1 MKMNLKGKLIVA
13 KNCGELLDAGYHC
26 SEAMLV
32 GVGSLL
38 FPLNPQTIKMS
49 TGFAGGIG
57 SSKAGLCGALSG
69 GVMVIGGLYGRT
81 DPKVSDEKCQ
91 QLCADFQRRF
101 EKEFGC
107 VQCAELKANWV
118 GKPGQERCVQ
128 LVEKAA
134 EILLEILGE

>member
-1 MKMNLKGKLIVA
+1 MKLDGKLIIA

-38 FPLNPQTIKMS
+38 YPLNPQTIKMS

-57 SSKAGLCGALSG
+57 STKDGLCGALTG

-81 DPKVSDEKCQ
+81 IPKAKDEKCQ
-91 QLCADFQRRF
+91 QLCAEYLKRFQN
-101 EKEFGC
+101 EFGC
-107 VQCAELKANWV
+107 VKCRELKANWV
-118 GKPGQERCVQ
+118 GKPGQEKCVQ
-128 LVEKAA
+128 LVERAA
-134 EILLEILGE
+134 GILLDVLGD

>member
-1 MKMNLKGKLIVA
+1 MKSKEKSIIA
-13 KNCGELLDAGYHC
+13 KKCGELLDAGYHC

-32 GVGSLL
+32 GIGSLL
-38 FPLNPQTIKMS
+38 ISLHPQTIKMS

-57 SSKAGLCGALSG
+57 STKSEVCGALSG

-81 DPKVSDEKCQ
+81 DPKTNDEKCQ
-91 QLCADFQRRF
+91 QLCAEYQRRF

-128 LVEKAA
+128 LVERAA
-134 EILLEILGE
+134 GILLDVLGE

>member
-1 MKMNLKGKLIVA
+1 MQLEIKIILA
-13 KNCGELLDAGYHC
+13 KKCGELLDADYHC

-32 GVGSLL
+32 GVGSLR

-57 SSKAGLCGALSG
+57 STKAELCGALSG

-91 QLCADFQRRF
+91 QLCAEYQRRF

-107 VQCAELKANWV
+107 MQCAELKANWV

-134 EILLEILGE
+134 GILLDVLGK

>member
-1 MKMNLKGKLIVA
+1 MHIERKKIIA
-13 KNCGELLDAGYHC
+13 KKCGELLDAGYHC
-26 SEAMLV
+26 SKAMLV
-32 GVGSLL
+32 GVGILL
-38 FPLNPQTIKMS
+38 YPLNPQTIKMS

-57 SSKAGLCGALSG
+57 SSKAGLCGALTG

-81 DPKVSDEKCQ
+81 DPKAIDENCQ
-91 QLCADFQRRF
+91 QLCAEYQRRF

-128 LVEKAA
+128 LVERAA
-134 EILLEILGE
+134 GVLLDVIEE

>member
-1 MKMNLKGKLIVA
+1 MKMNLKGKLIIA
-13 KNCGELLDAGYHC
+13 KKCGELLDADYHC

-57 SSKAGLCGALSG
+57 SSKEGLCGALTG
-69 GVMVIGGLYGRT
+69 GVMVIGGWYGRT
-81 DPKVSDEKCQ
+81 DPKVNDEKCQ
-91 QLCADFQRRF
+91 QLCAEYQRRF

-128 LVEKAA
+128 LVERAA
-134 EILLEILGE
+134 GILLDVLGK

>member
-1 MKMNLKGKLIVA
+1 MQHEGKIIIA
-13 KNCGELLDAGYHC
+13 KKCGELLDADYHC

-38 FPLNPQTIKMS
+38 FPLNPQMIKMS

-57 SSKAGLCGALSG
+57 STKAELCGALSG

-81 DPKVSDEKCQ
+81 DPKANDENCQ
-91 QLCADFQRRF
+91 QLCAEFQRRF

-128 LVEKAA
+128 LVERAA
-134 EILLEILGE
+134 GILLEVLGK

>member
-1 MKMNLKGKLIVA
+1 MITKEKSIIA
-13 KNCGELLDAGYHC
+13 KKCGELLDAGYHC

-38 FPLNPQTIKMS
+38 TPLHPQAIRMS

-57 SSKAGLCGALSG
+57 STKEGLCGALTG

-81 DPKVSDEKCQ
+81 EPKAKDDKCQ
-91 QLCADFQRRF
+91 ELSAEFQRRF
-101 EKEFGC
+101 EEEFGC
-107 VQCAELKANWV
+107 VQCAELKVKWV

-128 LVEKAA
+128 LVERAA
-134 EILLEILGE
+134 KVLLEVLEE